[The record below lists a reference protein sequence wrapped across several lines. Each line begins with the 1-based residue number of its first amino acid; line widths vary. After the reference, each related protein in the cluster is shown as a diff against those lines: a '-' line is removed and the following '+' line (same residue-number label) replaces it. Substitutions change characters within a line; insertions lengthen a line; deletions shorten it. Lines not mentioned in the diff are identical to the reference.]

1 MLAGGAHII
10 QLAGVMSVQH
20 LLILI
25 RVFFDLSLGCVCF
38 YQRHPSVL
46 QSGTCCVTQQ
56 RNVLGVICE
65 EPTLGVFIE
74 TFLHMRFAVAAQ
86 KSGEQI

>member
-1 MLAGGAHII
+1 M
-10 QLAGVMSVQH
+10 QH
-20 LLILI
+20 LFLFI
-25 RVFFDLSLGCVCF
+25 RDFFDLSLGCVCF

-56 RNVLGVICE
+56 RNVLRVISE
-65 EPTLGVFIE
+65 EPTLGVVVE

-86 KSGEQI
+86 KSGEQICERIKITDPMIVNV